1 MVVGPADTV
10 PDVRAPSPLDFVD
23 GEIIVIPKIKN
34 LFSLP
39 VRPHPTF
46 ESVAG
51 RIRGPA
57 RTAKHTVEEAGCFQT
72 FDG

>member
-1 MVVGPADTV
+1 MVVVGPADTV
-10 PDVRAPSPLDFVD
+10 PGVQAPPPLEFFD

-39 VRPHPTF
+39 VRPNPTF

-51 RIRGPA
+51 RIRGA
-57 RTAKHTVEEAGCFQT
+57 ASTAEDTVEEAGSF
-72 FDG
+72 